1 MDSKERSEL
10 YRKALKIYGFEPQKN
25 MVYEECGELMTA
37 LARLSRGRCNPQEV
51 ITELVDVHIMI
62 EQMAEIFGA
71 DEFNAEK
78 DKKLARLKERLEK
91 HELKNNKEKF
101 YMLHETSC

>member
-25 MVYEECGELMTA
+25 MVYEECGELITA
-37 LARLSRGRCNPQEV
+37 LARLSRGRCSQQEV

-78 DKKLARLKERLEK
+78 NKKLTRLKERLE
-91 HELKNNKEKF
+91 NKENKKQKQD
-101 YMLHETSC
+101 EASS

>member
-10 YRKALKIYGFEPQKN
+10 YRKALKIYGFEAQKN
-25 MVYEECGELMTA
+25 MVYEECGELITA
-37 LARLSRGRCNPQEV
+37 LARLLRGRCKPQEV
-51 ITELVDVHIMI
+51 ITELADAHIMI

-78 DKKLARLKERLEK
+78 DKKLTRLKERLE
-91 HELKNNKEKF
+91 NKENKKQKQD
-101 YMLHETSC
+101 EASS